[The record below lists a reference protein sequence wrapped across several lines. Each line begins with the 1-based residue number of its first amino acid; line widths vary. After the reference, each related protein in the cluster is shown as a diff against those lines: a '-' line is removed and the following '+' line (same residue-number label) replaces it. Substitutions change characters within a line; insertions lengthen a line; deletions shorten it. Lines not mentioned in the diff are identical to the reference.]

1 MTLDDIAKLYDVS
14 MHPDV
19 VAKKM
24 TPEDAY
30 KEFMS
35 MWDTQVAD
43 GIVTFDEF
51 VDYFRDVSAS
61 IDTDEYFGVMMTSAW
76 KL

>member
-19 VAKKM
+19 VDKKK
-24 TPEDAY
+24 TPEEAY
-30 KEFMS
+30 KEYMS

-51 VDYFRDVSAS
+51 VDYYRDVSAS
-61 IDTDEYFGVMMTSAW
+61 IDTDEYFGVMMTNAW